1 MFAKLIWSG
10 CKWNLQGNAGPAGLV
25 QPGARLQVPQSPG
38 DKHGGGENKNNN
50 EIMIMLIMTT
60 MIDNDY
66 DDKDDENV
74 DNGNDSD
81 DDENFVWLVIIDY
94 DDNSRY

>member
-1 MFAKLIWSG
+1 
-10 CKWNLQGNAGPAGLV
+10 
-25 QPGARLQVPQSPG
+25 
-38 DKHGGGENKNNN
+38 
-50 EIMIMLIMTT
+50 MTT

-81 DDENFVWLVIIDY
+81 DNDDDENFVWLVIIDY

>member
-1 MFAKLIWSG
+1 
-10 CKWNLQGNAGPAGLV
+10 
-25 QPGARLQVPQSPG
+25 
-38 DKHGGGENKNNN
+38 
-50 EIMIMLIMTT
+50 MIMLIMTT

-74 DNGNDSD
+74 DTGND
-81 DDENFVWLVIIDY
+81 DDENYVWLVIIDY

>member
-1 MFAKLIWSG
+1 
-10 CKWNLQGNAGPAGLV
+10 
-25 QPGARLQVPQSPG
+25 
-38 DKHGGGENKNNN
+38 
-50 EIMIMLIMTT
+50 MIMLIMTT
-60 MIDNDY
+60 IIDNDY

-81 DDENFVWLVIIDY
+81 DNDDDENYVWLVIIDY